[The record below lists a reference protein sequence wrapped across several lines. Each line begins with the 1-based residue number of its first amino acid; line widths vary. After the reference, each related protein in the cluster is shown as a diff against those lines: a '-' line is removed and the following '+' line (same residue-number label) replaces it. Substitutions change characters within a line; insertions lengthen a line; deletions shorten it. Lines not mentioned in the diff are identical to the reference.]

1 MVVEWL
7 VASAMAMAGAPGVSH
22 GSPDQAL
29 VAPRVQVAP
38 VKTIDGLWTQLG
50 AAVQAN
56 DYAAALVFTKAYA
69 DHPEFA
75 AQPVERRNATTILL
89 GLLYA
94 GQGQDAAALPYL
106 IEASERP
113 GATPDLWLT
122 RITAH
127 ARTGDR
133 TAAARALT
141 QFLPRYTAELP
152 TLSTTF
158 ILQLERDPDVESE
171 ARFELRLALR
181 DAGWRD
187 RYDSGTWIRLIDDL
201 MTRDRLDEAVP
212 LAARVSRSSGL
223 VRLYAMR
230 RYDALRAAAA
240 MPELDIVAVLDAELA
255 AQRAE
260 AEAPGAEFE
269 ARNDWASSLFERGR
283 YEEAL
288 AVSDATLALP
298 APAADSEDDRSL
310 TWTMDGRAR
319 QLMELGRLDEAI
331 AQMEIAAK
339 RDEGVG
345 VNVSQTINLGWF
357 YLRAG
362 RNEQAIE
369 SVKSLQPDTAS
380 AFGLMQAMH
389 VRACAG
395 AALGNAGVAGLA
407 FAHME
412 QNWREAPLTWVEA
425 QACRGDADG
434 AADTLLRILAD
445 DDLSEAAVIALHTY
459 QVDQHATPYDRRIAE
474 VLTRAYA
481 RPDVVAAR
489 DRIARALVLP
499 TVSGQF

>member
-1 MVVEWL
+1 MIVAWL
-7 VASAMAMAGAPGVSH
+7 MASTMASGIAPGAS
-22 GSPDQAL
+22 GAFDQPPVAL
-29 VAPRVQVAP
+29 RVQVAP
-38 VKTIDGLWTQLG
+38 AKTIDGLWTQLG
-50 AAVQAN
+50 AAIGAD
-56 DYAAALVFTKAYA
+56 DYATALVLTKAFA
-69 DHPEFA
+69 EHPEFA
-75 AQPVERRNATTILL
+75 AQPVERRNAATILL

-94 GQGQDAAALPYL
+94 GEGQDVAALPYL
-106 IEASERP
+106 IEASEWP
-113 GATPDLWLT
+113 GATPDIWLT
-122 RITAH
+122 RITSH

-141 QFLPRYTAELP
+141 RFLPRYPDQMA

-158 ILQLERDPDVESE
+158 ILQLEQDPDVDSE
-171 ARFELRLALR
+171 AGFELRLALN

-201 MTRDRLDEAVP
+201 IKRDRLDEAAP
-212 LAARVSRSSGL
+212 LAGRISRSSGL
-223 VRLYAMR
+223 IRLYAMR

-240 MPELDIVAVLDAELA
+240 MPELDITAILDAELA

-260 AEAPGAEFE
+260 AEAPGADFDT
-269 ARNDWASSLFERGR
+269 RNAFATGLFERGR
-283 YEEAL
+283 FEEAL
-288 AVSDATLALP
+288 AVSDATLTLP
-298 APAADSEDDRSL
+298 APEPESEDDRSL

-319 QLMELGRLDEAI
+319 QLMELGRQDEAI

-339 RDEGVG
+339 RDEGAG

-369 SVKSLQPDTAS
+369 AVKSLEPGTAS
-380 AFGLMQAMH
+380 PFGVMQAMH

-412 QNWREAPLTWVEA
+412 QNWRDAPLTWVEA

-434 AADTLLRILAD
+434 AANTLLLILAD
-445 DDLSEAAVIALHTY
+445 DELSEDAVSALHTY
-459 QVDQHATPYDRRIAE
+459 RVAQQSTDYDRRIAD
-474 VLTRAYA
+474 VMSRAFA
-481 RPDVVAAR
+481 RPDVIAAR
-489 DRIARALVLP
+489 DRIARGLVLP

>member
-1 MVVEWL
+1 MIIAWL
-7 VASAMAMAGAPGVSH
+7 MASTMASGMASGASGAV
-22 GSPDQAL
+22 DQAP

-38 VKTIDGLWTQLG
+38 AKTIDGLWTELG
-50 AAVQAN
+50 AAIQAD
-56 DYAAALVFTKAYA
+56 DYGTALVITKAFA
-69 DHPEFA
+69 EHPDYA
-75 AQPVERRNATTILL
+75 AQPVERRNAATILL

-94 GQGQDAAALPYL
+94 SEGQDAAALPYL

-113 GATPDLWLT
+113 GATPDIWLT
-122 RITAH
+122 RITSH

-141 QFLPRYTAELP
+141 RFLPRYPDEMA

-158 ILQLERDPDVESE
+158 ILQLEQDTDVDAG

-187 RYDSGTWIRLIDDL
+187 RYDNWTWIRLIDDL
-201 MTRDRLDEAVP
+201 LQRDRLDEATP
-212 LAARVSRSSGL
+212 LAARVSDSSAL
-223 VRLYAMR
+223 IRLHAMR
-230 RYDALRAAAA
+230 RYDALRAAGA
-240 MPELDIVAVLDAELA
+240 MPELDIAAVLDAELV

-269 ARNDWASSLFERGR
+269 ARNAWATILFERGR
-283 YEEAL
+283 FEEAL

-298 APAADSEDDRSL
+298 APAPDSEDDRSL

-319 QLMELGRLDEAI
+319 QLMELGRPDEAI

-339 RDEGVG
+339 RNEGAG

-362 RNEQAIE
+362 RNTQAIE
-369 SVKSLQPDTAS
+369 AVKSLEPGTAS
-380 AFGLMQAMH
+380 PFGVMQAMH

-395 AALGNAGVAGLA
+395 AALGNAGAAGLA
-407 FAHME
+407 FTHME
-412 QNWREAPLTWVEA
+412 QNWRDAPLTWVEA

-434 AADTLLRILAD
+434 AADTLLLILAD
-445 DDLSEAAVIALHTY
+445 EELSERAVAALHTY
-459 QVDQHATPYDRRIAE
+459 QIEQNATDFDRRTAD
-474 VLTRAYA
+474 VLSRAFA
-481 RPDVVAAR
+481 RPDVIAAR
-489 DRIARALVLP
+489 DRIARGLVLP
-499 TVSGQF
+499 IVSGQF